1 MNIRKISLSLLLS
14 SISFLSFSQSLIPS
28 NAYVQTCYNK
38 LDCYSIGN
46 SAFLYLNHGNNEF
59 ILQIDF
65 SMFKLSNDT
74 LDEWLE
80 NLTVSQLIFK
90 GSLNTSNSA
99 GLSHPVLKP
108 ISVNGFVTF
117 NGITKPYRMELFV
130 SGNSQSGL
138 NQVGNPQNNYDI
150 VNASLQLLIHPKDF
164 KVVSKSHHYKNKIT
178 IAISR
183 GYLNELTPQL
193 EHLILEK
200 SHKH

>member
-1 MNIRKISLSLLLS
+1 MTTKVLFLSVTLSLFSL
-14 SISFLSFSQSLIPS
+14 ISFSQNLIPS
-28 NAYVQTCYNK
+28 YAYIQTCYNK
-38 LDCYSIGN
+38 QDCYSIGN
-46 SAFLYLNHGNNEF
+46 SAFLYLNHSNNEF
-59 ILQIDF
+59 ILQVDF
-65 SMFKLSNDT
+65 SKFKLGNDT

-99 GLSHPVLKP
+99 GLSHPLLKP
-108 ISVNGFVTF
+108 INVNGFVTF
-117 NGITKPYRMELFV
+117 NGITKPYHMEIVV

-164 KVVSKSHHYKNKIT
+164 KVVTKSHHYKNKIT

-200 SHKH
+200 H